1 MEARREL
8 TEAVRQRH
16 LSAGRTEK
24 RRILDEF
31 AEMAGYHR
39 KYAIRVLGNGHRK
52 ESSSQQPER
61 RIYNEA
67 VITALTILWEAADR
81 ICGKRLKAVLPTFV
95 ESMEHHGHLCLD
107 VEVRERLLRI
117 SAATIDRLLRPAR
130 ASAKQGRRRASLN
143 TPLRKSINIRTYEAL
158 STWCMCQQAGRSF
171 CNFLGWLS
179 CSGRPHRPR
188 LQIGFPAWL
197 DCE

>member
-107 VEVRERLLRI
+107 VEGHCQLGACASKRVVV
-117 SAATIDRLLRPAR
+117 SATFSVGLAV
-130 ASAKQGRRRASLN
+130 
-143 TPLRKSINIRTYEAL
+143 
-158 STWCMCQQAGRSF
+158 QAGHIVPGYKSDF
-171 CNFLGWLS
+171 
-179 CSGRPHRPR
+179 PHGS
-188 LQIGFPAWL
+188 IANS
-197 DCE
+197 